1 VADKPSEVLLSIF
14 EMIRLPLSFLTCT
27 NWTRILQFR
36 RTLLHNN
43 TCCFSKHIYIYTYHL
58 SFPAIWISQSDC
70 SVLCFLSTEHSDRTI
85 GQSDC
90 FVISYAWTHLH
101 LNFRASN
108 NCVSC
113 GFKNSSGIPN
123 RKIESRTTKNAR
135 ISKRFHFPQKLISL
149 YTKVEASFL

>member
-1 VADKPSEVLLSIF
+1 LKWFVCLYHFSLAQTEPESCNF
-14 EMIRLPLSFLTCT
+14 AGHSFTTTHAASL
-27 NWTRILQFR
+27 N
-36 RTLLHNN
+36 
-43 TCCFSKHIYIYTYHL
+43 IYIYTYHL

-135 ISKRFHFPQKLISL
+135 ISKRFHFPQRLISL